1 MFPLIVC
8 DAAYWLW
15 VRISCGTD
23 FPWAFAKLNQQPLLR
38 KTELA
43 PSFAGLPQG
52 CPESQ
57 HAPPLPPLLA
67 QKQGHWRD
75 LLPQAN
81 PGENE
86 WGRWL
91 RNGKYISSRCCM
103 ARSFHYIS
111 HFLHIGNRH
120 THFQGWD
127 KHTFIKAMHFSL
139 YPLNELRNLATKNYS
154 HLTACIQAPFRKR
167 VTGYCS
173 TAHLNH
179 SPCIA
184 AINSERVI
192 KFTVIFKRACMHV
205 KTNPFSANRSSHT
218 MLHLYATLVAFVFC
232 SGEVCCVYKW
242 TVPSFCQS
250 TARSDL
256 AIFNA
261 PGPSGRRTLFIP
273 HTWLPVASP

>member
-1 MFPLIVC
+1 M
-8 DAAYWLW
+8 YWLW

-57 HAPPLPPLLA
+57 HAPLLPPLLA

-127 KHTFIKAMHFSL
+127 KYTFHQSHALFTIPSEWITQLGDKELFAFNRLYTSSFSKA
-139 YPLNELRNLATKNYS
+139 S
-154 HLTACIQAPFRKR
+154 HR
-167 VTGYCS
+167 V
-173 TAHLNH
+173 L
-179 SPCIA
+179 
-184 AINSERVI
+184 
-192 KFTVIFKRACMHV
+192 
-205 KTNPFSANRSSHT
+205 
-218 MLHLYATLVAFVFC
+218 
-232 SGEVCCVYKW
+232 
-242 TVPSFCQS
+242 
-250 TARSDL
+250 
-256 AIFNA
+256 
-261 PGPSGRRTLFIP
+261 
-273 HTWLPVASP
+273 